1 LHGHNVSV
9 HKESLLIMA
18 VLHFDKAQL
27 GNLEY
32 SLDREMLSTN
42 RAGGYMSTTII
53 CCNTRK
59 YHGLMVCPVGGFD
72 DEDYVLL
79 SALDE
84 TIIQHDQEFHLA
96 IHRYRGNWEP
106 RGHKY
111 ITDFFYT
118 PTPTITYRVGGVV
131 LKKELLWVHSREQLL
146 IRYTLVEAHSKTFLR
161 LRPFLAFRSRHSLSK
176 ANMNADMHNYPIE
189 NGVKNRLYDGFP
201 WLNLQTWP
209 KAEYIGAPY
218 WHYNFEYLREIERG
232 YDSVEDLPTLG
243 YFETEIQKGESI
255 IFSAS
260 TEDVNPKELEA
271 LFSSELAKR
280 TEKNEIIE
288 TLEHSSNQFLISYKG
303 GSMLNAGYPWYNP
316 RSRETF
322 IALAGCTLTQGN
334 VERFKDVLDHHVGR
348 LYNGMFGHH
357 LAADTQLWF
366 FWALQRYAEVT
377 SDEKTWNTYKDS
389 IIEVLNTYYNGMTP
403 YGCIHMNHETGLI
416 YSMLPNKPLTWM
428 NVCINGAPINQR
440 PGYAVDVNA
449 LWYNAVAW
457 SVNVASKVK
466 DKEFLERWK
475 EIPDLIARNFVNTF
489 WMPERNYLA
498 DYVYEGAKNVD
509 IRPNQIFAVSLDFSP
524 LSTAQKGA
532 VVDIVKAH
540 LLTKRG
546 LRTLSPHNPEY
557 RGTYMGNQISRDRV
571 LHNGT
576 VFPWLLEHYVRAS
589 YKLRGKSFTI
599 EAEDMIAAFEEDLL
613 SYGVG
618 SIPELYDGDPPHRP
632 GGAISYAPSVGAILT
647 IQQLINRNKK

>member
-1 LHGHNVSV
+1 
-9 HKESLLIMA
+9 MA

-32 SLDREMLSTN
+32 SLDREMLATN

-84 TIIQHDQEFHLA
+84 TIIQHEQEFHLA

-111 ITDFFYT
+111 IVDFAYT

-146 IRYTLVEAHSKTFLR
+146 IRYTLVDAHSKTFLR

-176 ANMNADMHNYPIE
+176 ANMDADMHNYPIE
-189 NGVKNRLYDGFP
+189 NGVKNRLYNGFP
-201 WLNLQTWP
+201 WLNMQTWP
-209 KAEYIGAPY
+209 KTEYVGAPY

-243 YFETEIQKGESI
+243 YFETEIEKGQSI

-260 TEDVNPKELEA
+260 TEDVSPKEFEA
-271 LFSSELAKR
+271 LFKSEIQKR
-280 TEKNEIIE
+280 TEKTEFLPI
-288 TLEHSSNQFLISYKG
+288 LRHSARQFLIMYKG

-322 IALAGCTLTQGN
+322 IALAGCTLTQDST
-334 VERFKDVLDHHVGR
+334 ERFREVLDHHVGR
-348 LYNGMFGHH
+348 LSNGLFGHH

-366 FWALQRYAEVT
+366 FWTLQRYAEVT
-377 SDEKTWNTYKDS
+377 SDENVWKTYRNS
-389 IIEVLNTYYNGMTP
+389 IVEVLDTYYAGTTP
-403 YGCIHMNHETGLI
+403 QGCIHMDSETKLI
-416 YSMLPNKPLTWM
+416 YASMAGKPLTWM
-428 NVCINGAPINQR
+428 NACIDGQPITQR
-440 PGYAVDVNA
+440 PGFAVDVNA

-457 SVNVASKVK
+457 SVKVASKMK
-466 DKEFLERWK
+466 DTEFLAKWQGMEEK
-475 EIPDLIARNFVNTF
+475 IADSFRKVF
-489 WMPERNYLA
+489 WIAQRRYLA
-498 DYVYEGAKNVD
+498 DYVYEGHQNLD
-509 IRPNQIFAVSLDFSP
+509 IRPNQLLAVSLDYSP
-524 LSTAQKGA
+524 LTSAEKGA
-532 VVDIVKAH
+532 VLDTVRAH
-540 LLTKRG
+540 LLTRKG
-546 LRTLSPHNPEY
+546 LRTLSPHNPDY
-557 RGTYMGNQISRDRV
+557 RGTYIGNQISRDRI

-576 VFPWLLEHYVRAS
+576 VYPWLLEHYVRAS
-589 YKLRGKSFTI
+589 FKLRGRSFVV
-599 EAEDMIAAFEEDLL
+599 EAEDLLSSFEEDLL
-613 SYGVG
+613 NYGIG
-618 SIPELYDGDPPHRP
+618 SVAELYDGDPPHRP
-632 GGAISYAPSVGAILT
+632 GGAISSALSVGAVLT
-647 IQQLINRNKK
+647 IEQLIRKNR